1 MQSENKMFDDLVKMV
16 NGVAGT
22 MAGVGR
28 EAESSMREKM
38 REWVGGVDFVGR
50 DEFEAVKA
58 MAAAARDE
66 NEALK
71 ARIVALEAKA
81 GGSGQTTRCQAETG
95 GEALSEPEEQEER
108 DERDDGAPIEVLEQY
123 FDARGWAC
131 ERSAE
136 GEIVASATG
145 SWAQYELRGVW
156 RPEDQVLQF
165 LAFPDIKVA
174 VEKRAAIYEALGL
187 INEQLWLGHFEMWS
201 GSGLIVF
208 RHATILDARESE
220 GLSLEQA
227 EAIAEAAMEECERF
241 YPVFQF
247 VLWGGKSPGEA
258 IAAALIDTHGEA

>member
-1 MQSENKMFDDLVKMV
+1 M
-16 NGVAGT
+16 
-22 MAGVGR
+22 
-28 EAESSMREKM
+28 
-38 REWVGGVDFVGR
+38 
-50 DEFEAVKA
+50 
-58 MAAAARDE
+58 
-66 NEALK
+66 
-71 ARIVALEAKA
+71 
-81 GGSGQTTRCQAETG
+81 
-95 GEALSEPEEQEER
+95 
-108 DERDDGAPIEVLEQY
+108 
-123 FDARGWAC
+123 
-131 ERSAE
+131 
-136 GEIVASATG
+136 
-145 SWAQYELRGVW
+145 W

-208 RHATILDARESE
+208 RHATILDARDGD

-258 IAAALIDTHGEA
+258 ISAALIDTHGEA